1 MLSKARGEPWWVES
15 TRAGKEGCKG
25 MGGILEREEQ
35 EGVILE
41 AVEGGSG
48 GGIVEEAESEMG
60 DEDGWWG
67 SNPGA

>member
-1 MLSKARGEPWWVES
+1 
-15 TRAGKEGCKG
+15 